1 MSAPRT
7 HSAAVVRVALR
18 SGTGHRVSI
27 SDPTVVVV
35 SVWDADARKA
45 WAKADELA
53 RVCREREQEAA
64 TLASSACVAAVS
76 RRPAR

>member
-27 SDPTVVVV
+27 SDPSGVVV
-35 SVWDADARKA
+35 SVWNADARKA
-45 WAKADELA
+45 WLKADELE
-53 RVCREREQEAA
+53 RVRREREREAA
-64 TLASSACVAAVS
+64 THASSACVSAVP
-76 RRPAR
+76 RRTAR

>member
-7 HSAAVVRVALR
+7 HSAAVIRVALR

-27 SDPTVVVV
+27 SDTTGVVV

-45 WAKADELA
+45 WVKADDLE
-53 RVCREREQEAA
+53 RVRREREREAA
-64 TLASSACVAAVS
+64 TLTSNSCATAVT
-76 RRPAR
+76 RRPTR

>member
-27 SDPTVVVV
+27 SDPTGVVV

-45 WAKADELA
+45 WARADDLDRA
-53 RVCREREQEAA
+53 RRGRTANCPTVV
-64 TLASSACVAAVS
+64 T
-76 RRPAR
+76 RRPTR